1 MQVAYV
7 GTRGI
12 RLFRSVGINQASIA
26 TLNQPITNQVTG
38 EVITVNTNE
47 NAALR
52 APMQGVDT
60 AFFNLNQSSGQSTYH
75 SLQATL
81 NRRLSRGLELQG
93 SYTFS
98 RSIDD
103 SSFPGLDTSG
113 ILGNQLAAQG
123 NRGLSD
129 FDRTHRFVGYFIWD
143 LPKFGFTRGS
153 TVARLLVS
161 DWQVSGLVTD
171 MSGLPIDVFD
181 RGGGSLYGLAGAR
194 PNWAAGESRQ
204 TATSNTPP
212 GYYFNPSVFAVANV
226 QPGRPIPSAHDPTAL
241 AGDTG
246 TDIGNVGRNIL
257 RGPSQSNIDFSLGK
271 RILLAESKD
280 LLLRADFFNL
290 LNHASRDN
298 PINDISTGDFGR
310 IVSFS
315 SSPRIVQLSL
325 KFNF

>member
-1 MQVAYV
+1 
-7 GTRGI
+7 
-12 RLFRSVGINQASIA
+12 
-26 TLNQPITNQVTG
+26 
-38 EVITVNTNE
+38 
-47 NAALR
+47 
-52 APMQGVDT
+52 
-60 AFFNLNQSSGQSTYH
+60 
-75 SLQATL
+75 
-81 NRRLSRGLELQG
+81 
-93 SYTFS
+93 
-98 RSIDD
+98 
-103 SSFPGLDTSG
+103 
-113 ILGNQLAAQG
+113 
-123 NRGLSD
+123 
-129 FDRTHRFVGYFIWD
+129 
-143 LPKFGFTRGS
+143 
-153 TVARLLVS
+153 
-161 DWQVSGLVTD
+161 

-181 RGGGSLYGLAGAR
+181 PGGGSLYGLAGAR

-226 QPGRPIPSAHDPTAL
+226 QRGRPIPSAHDPTAM

-280 LLLRADFFNL
+280 LQLRADFFNL

-298 PINDISTGDFGR
+298 PISDISTGDFGR